1 MKALAPIL
9 VLAVVAAILGSLLA
23 ITAHFTTPRIE
34 ENRTHAEEIELE
46 GLRTLLDSRIEDLNL
61 TERQLEEC
69 DYRVEITQVTSRGYG
84 GDMEIATA
92 FLGSSLV
99 GVRIV
104 SHRET
109 PGFAD
114 ALDPADWISSFG
126 IRPLD
131 EIDVVS
137 RATITTRTV
146 LEAVRQQ
153 EAQQFE
159 AIQACTDGE

>member
-1 MKALAPIL
+1 MKALVPIL

-34 ENRTHAEEIELE
+34 ENRMRAQEIELE
-46 GLRTLLDSRIEDLNL
+46 GLRVLLDSHIAELDL
-61 TERQLEEC
+61 TEIQLTEC
-69 DYRVEITQVTSRGYG
+69 HYRAGISKTTSRGYG

-99 GVRIV
+99 GVRVI

-109 PGFAD
+109 PGFAE
-114 ALDPADWISSFG
+114 ALDPKDWIGSFG
-126 IRPLD
+126 VRPLD

-137 RATITTRTV
+137 RATITTRAV
-146 LEAVRQQ
+146 LEAVRRQNVQQ
-153 EAQQFE
+153 IEAM
-159 AIQACTDGE
+159 AGCSDGE

>member
-1 MKALAPIL
+1 MKALIPIL

-34 ENRTHAEEIELE
+34 ENRTQAKEVELE
-46 GLRTLLDSRIEDLNL
+46 GLRTLLNLRIEDLKL
-61 TERQLEEC
+61 SERQLEAC
-69 DYRVEITQVTSRGYG
+69 HHRVEITQVTSRGYG
-84 GDMEIATA
+84 GEMVIATA

-99 GVRIV
+99 GVRVV

-114 ALDPADWISSFG
+114 ALDPTDWISSFG
-126 IRPLD
+126 TRPLG

-146 LEAVRQQ
+146 LEAVRRQEVQQ
-153 EAQQFE
+153 IEAL
-159 AIQACTDGE
+159 QACTDGD

>member
-9 VLAVVAAILGSLLA
+9 VLVVVAAILGSLLA

-34 ENRTHAEEIELE
+34 ENRTQAEAIELE
-46 GLRTLLDSRIEDLNL
+46 GLRTLLNSRIRDLNL

-69 DYRVEITQVTSRGYG
+69 DHRAEITQVTSRGYG
-84 GDMEIATA
+84 GDMVIATA

-99 GVRIV
+99 GVRVV

-109 PGFAD
+109 PGFVD

-126 IRPLD
+126 KRPLHQ
-131 EIDVVS
+131 IDVVS

-146 LEAVRQQ
+146 LVAVRQQ